1 MEKITHLKQK
11 KIHLK
16 SRKVGKIVHLK
27 TTCCQVEDTRFTILK
42 PYSDI
47 KNSNNFEPI
56 LFEYLEPQY
65 SLFAGWGHA
74 VHNSEALSEPEAD
87 RVRGA
92 RNSVRCL

>member
-1 MEKITHLKQK
+1 MHF
-11 KIHLK
+11 
-16 SRKVGKIVHLK
+16 K

-56 LFEYLEPQY
+56 LFEYHSDIKYLNNLEPQY
-65 SLFAGWGHA
+65 SLFAGWGHP
-74 VHNSEALSEPEAD
+74 VHNSEALPESEAD